1 MASGYN
7 FISAKKIAISFNSIS
22 THTLWSSQA
31 EVDLNF
37 AYLIDFVFAQY
48 HGSQNAN
55 THLSICGSLCKS
67 ADFGQ
72 GWEFRAFSSFFFLK
86 WHPWTPINFFY
97 KRPMGHIALNSNNR
111 HDKISLMESYSIK
124 YLDNV
129 VKYM

>member
-37 AYLIDFVFAQY
+37 AYLIDFSFAQY

-72 GWEFRAFSSFFFLK
+72 GSSVEYEILDIIK
-86 WHPWTPINFFY
+86 W
-97 KRPMGHIALNSNNR
+97 K
-111 HDKISLMESYSIK
+111 
-124 YLDNV
+124 
-129 VKYM
+129 